1 MSFLRT
7 RRQKIL
13 AAGGTIAG
21 LIAVVAAVAY
31 YTTTG
36 SGSGSATVG
45 TSHALTITQTGSV
58 SNLAPSAAAQS
69 VHYTINNP
77 AGNGNQNLGKV
88 SVTGITV
95 TPTSGNTCTSSN
107 FQVTTA
113 GSAVGTVN
121 DGATF
126 TSSSSTEPTVQM
138 IDTGLNQDGCQGASL
153 SFTLS
158 AAQGT

>member
-31 YTTTG
+31 FTTTG
-36 SGSGSATVG
+36 SGTGSASVG
-45 TSHALTITQTGSV
+45 TSTALTVTQTGSV
-58 SNLAPSAAAQS
+58 SNLTPGSAAQPVAYS
-69 VHYTINNP
+69 ISNP
-77 AGNGNQNLGKV
+77 SGKGNQNLGKV
-88 SVTGITV
+88 SITGVTV
-95 TPTSGNTCTSSN
+95 TPTTGNTCTSSN

-113 GSAVGTVN
+113 GSAIGTIN
-121 DGATF
+121 DGATYNSI
-126 TSSSSTEPTVQM
+126 TATQPTVQM

-158 AAQGT
+158 AAQGS